1 MLAAHA
7 FTVARGHD
15 VETCGMPQLTDLAW
29 LFGERLACRHPSRPE
44 PAPHDAPR

>member
-15 VETCGMPQLTDLAW
+15 VETCGMPQLTDLDW
-29 LFGERLACRHPSRPE
+29 LFGETPGLPPPFST
-44 PAPHDAPR
+44 